1 MSDMSHLIRAYA
13 AVHNTEIKD
22 NLSNSRDAISEM
34 NLTKLT
40 DADLYE
46 VAEEV
51 LEEVFTKNSDIADA
65 KELIESVFKAASAG
79 DASPVRT
86 SKIERLGEAFVKA
99 FDRITEKSIRVA
111 VESYSDYRRGKEIL
125 ARMNDNPNHDRS
137 KERIHNA
144 LVAEDRRVV
153 KTGLLSMIE
162 SVGSAVDK
170 TLSAV
175 GDIAKVGAKAAVGTA
190 KGAAGA
196 VKIAGKVAKG
206 TAKAAGR
213 IAGTPVGV
221 AKAVKKGF
229 QSGTQSESIG
239 SAIDKTLSAAGDVAK
254 VGAKAAVGTAKGAAG
269 AVKIGSKV
277 AKGVGKAAGRVVGTP
292 VGVAKSIKKGFKSG
306 SDTNEAYTLT
316 KADKS
321 GNTVAWQNR
330 DKKNPKTGEAIYKKA
345 DHLKKEELEAT
356 GLFSEHEI
364 KKIFWSDFIEGY
376 QRNPEK
382 GEAEAKKADK
392 RSARQKRMDD
402 PEKGINSP
410 AFQQFMR
417 DRGLA

>member
-34 NLTKLT
+34 NLTQLT

-153 KTGLLSMIE
+153 KNGLLSMIE

-269 AVKIGSKV
+269 AVKVASKV
-277 AKGVGKAAGRVVGTP
+277 AKGVGKAAGRVAGTP

-364 KKIFWSDFIEGY
+364 KKIFWNDFIEGY

>member
-34 NLTKLT
+34 NLTQLT

-65 KELIESVFKAASAG
+65 KKLIESVFKAASAG
-79 DASPVRT
+79 DISPVRT

-153 KTGLLSMIE
+153 KTGILSMIE

-170 TLSAV
+170 ALGAV
-175 GDIAKVGAKAAVGTA
+175 GDTAKEVGKAADA
-190 KGAAGA
+190 
-196 VKIAGKVAKG
+196 
-206 TAKAAGR
+206 
-213 IAGTPVGV
+213 TP
-221 AKAVKKGF
+221 
-229 QSGTQSESIG
+229 
-239 SAIDKTLSAAGDVAK
+239 
-254 VGAKAAVGTAKGAAG
+254 
-269 AVKIGSKV
+269 KIGSKIL
-277 AKGVGKAAGRVVGTP
+277 KKVGKAAGRVVGTP
-292 VGVAKSIKKGFKSG
+292 IGVAKSIKKGFQDGTKSEG
-306 SDTNEAYTLT
+306 YEATKTKEVLSALKRDKRPLDKKTKDKIAAKIVKDKGDTSKSDDRYAYEAYTVT
-316 KADKS
+316 RADIE
-321 GNTVAWQNR
+321 GNTPAAQGLKAG
-330 DKKNPKTGEAIYKKA
+330 KKNVKTGEPLYKAA

-364 KKIFWSDFIEGY
+364 KKLLWTEFIEGY

-392 RSARQKRMDD
+392 RSAREKRMAD